1 MIYRS
6 TEIHAY
12 SHTCARTYAHPDIQ
26 HDNMVVTPK
35 SAAQIIFISRRLID
49 VAETQRKHK
58 SLVFQDV
65 QKALDE
71 VDQQQLIEVLNLKR
85 LHMPSNTIRTIGI
98 DMT

>member
-1 MIYRS
+1 
-6 TEIHAY
+6 
-12 SHTCARTYAHPDIQ
+12 
-26 HDNMVVTPK
+26 MVVTPK

-49 VAETQRKHK
+49 VAETQGKHK

-71 VDQQQLIEVLNLKR
+71 VDQQQLIEVLKR